1 MRVRNVKGSDIYLIG
16 DNGTTYRK
24 YKSSTL
30 KEPKVLTPSVTKDGY
45 LFVRLQI
52 DGKPKGSF
60 VHRLVAEAF
69 LDNPDNLPCVN
80 HINEDKTNNCVENLE
95 WCTHKDNM
103 HAYNNPGVTP
113 DRVPAI
119 KTILAKALSVRQET
133 REIFEDM
140 KMLKAELEALKD
152 EIHHEVLLMEKN
164 KNQKYE
170 GYKNIAG
177 EKFSTVE
184 AMVSA
189 VGKPVNIEGVGSFPS
204 AGSAARYIT
213 QTLGKGDQKDVSRR
227 IRRYLGD
234 KNRSVC
240 SVYGFTIT

>member
-1 MRVRNVKGSDIYLIG
+1 MRVRSVKGNDMYLIE
-16 DNGTTYRK
+16 DNGTIYRK
-24 YKSSTL
+24 YKTTVRD
-30 KEPKVLTPSVTKDGY
+30 PKVLVPKKNRGGY
-45 LFVRLQI
+45 LWVQLKMN
-52 DGKPKGSF
+52 GKPKGCSI
-60 VHRLVAEAF
+60 HRLVAEAF

-80 HINEDKTNNCVENLE
+80 HINEDKTDNRVDNLE
-95 WCTHKDNM
+95 WCTHEGNM
-103 HAYNNPGVTP
+103 HAYYNPGITP
-113 DRVPAI
+113 DRVPTVKA
-119 KTILAKALSVRQET
+119 ILAKSLSIREDT

-140 KMLKAELEALKD
+140 KILKVELEALKD